1 MSDISSNNTNSSN
14 SPKKGR
20 ITVVSLT
27 LMIAAAVTSLRGVP
41 LMSQEEL
48 TMFVYLI
55 FAAIFFLIPA
65 ALVSAELG
73 TAYAEQGGGVYTWVK
88 EAYNKKTGFVAVF
101 LQWIQNIVWYPTT
114 LAFGAAAVA
123 YIIDRPD
130 LATDGKFIGTFAII
144 IYWISTFIS
153 LKGTS
158 VVSRI
163 SSKGFF
169 IGTIVPLVILIGLAV
184 FWAMDGNPLAFDSIP
199 ANQTEITSTIDGVT
213 KPLFFPHLAGLG
225 NIVFLST
232 IILLFSGIE
241 ALAVHA
247 SELDSPNKQYPKAM
261 LMASI
266 LCFVILSLGALSV
279 ATILPYNQIT
289 LQAGAMESFKLVF
302 THYNLEWMTN
312 VIAVLVVIGCASCII
327 SWISGP
333 STALLYTAKD
343 GQLPKFL
350 TVVNKE
356 GIQKNILLV
365 QGALVTLLCAM
376 YFVIEDVSVAFF
388 LLSSLTGALYLIMY
402 MLMYLTGMRL
412 RKTQPNLVRPYQV
425 PGGKNGMK
433 IFGGVGFV
441 AVAFAFVLCFIPPSQ
456 LPISNPSDYVMFI
469 VGGVF
474 VFVLLPIVINKIMT
488 NRNKA
493 IN

>member
-1 MSDISSNNTNSSN
+1 MPDSNQNNSNGN
-14 SPKKGR
+14 STKKGR
-20 ITVVSLT
+20 ITVLSLT

-65 ALVSAELG
+65 AFVSAELG
-73 TAYAEQGGGVYTWVK
+73 TAYAEQGGGIYTWVK
-88 EAYNKKTGFVAVF
+88 EAYNKRTGFVAVF
-101 LQWIQNIVWYPTT
+101 LQWIQNVVWYPTT

-130 LATDGKFIGTFAII
+130 LASDGKFIGTFAIL

-153 LKGTS
+153 FKGTNF
-158 VVSRI
+158 VSKI

-169 IGTIVPLVILIGLAV
+169 IGTIIPLIILIGLAI
-184 FWAMDGNPLAFDSIP
+184 FWVLEGNPIAFNSIP
-199 ANQTEITSTIDGVT
+199 ANQTEIASTIDGVT
-213 KPLFFPHLAGLG
+213 KPLFVPHLSGIG

-261 LMASI
+261 LMASV
-266 LCFVILSLGALSV
+266 LCFVILALGALSV
-279 ATILPYNQIT
+279 AVILPYNQIT

-302 THYNLEWMTN
+302 THYHLDWLTN
-312 VIAVLVVIGCASCII
+312 AIAVLVVIGCASCII

-343 GQLPKFL
+343 GELPKIL
-350 TVVNKE
+350 TVVNKN
-356 GIQKNILLV
+356 GIQKNILIL
-365 QGALVTLLCAM
+365 QGILVTLLCSM

-402 MLMYLTGMRL
+402 MLMYLTGMKL
-412 RKTQPNLVRPYQV
+412 RRTQPNLVRPYQV

-433 IFGGVGFV
+433 IFGGIGFI
-441 AVAFAFVLCFIPPSQ
+441 AVAFAFVLCFIPPTQ
-456 LPISNPSDYVMFI
+456 LPISDPKVYILFI
-469 VGGVF
+469 VIGVLL
-474 VFVLLPIVINKIMT
+474 FVLIPLIISKIMSKKNT
-488 NRNKA
+488 NL
-493 IN
+493 

>member
-1 MSDISSNNTNSSN
+1 MSDSNQNNVQNSNS
-14 SPKKGR
+14 SPKKGK
-20 ITVVSLT
+20 ITVLSLT

-55 FAAIFFLIPA
+55 FAAVLFLIPA

-73 TAYAEQGGGVYTWVK
+73 TAYAEVGGGIYTWVK
-88 EAYNKKTGFVAVF
+88 EAFNKKTGFVAVF
-101 LQWIQNIVWYPTT
+101 LQWIQNVVWYPTT

-130 LATDGKFIGTFAII
+130 LASDGKFIGTFAIV

-158 VVSRI
+158 AVSKI

-169 IGTIVPLVILIGLAV
+169 IGTIIPLVVLIGLAV
-184 FWAMDGNPLAFDSIP
+184 FWVMDGNPIAFNSIP
-199 ANQTEITSTIDGVT
+199 ADQTEIVKTVDGVT
-213 KPLFFPHLAGLG
+213 KPLFIPHLSGIG

-261 LMASI
+261 LMASVM
-266 LCFVILSLGALSV
+266 CFVILALGALSV
-279 ATILPYNQIT
+279 SVILPYNQIT

-302 THYNLEWMTN
+302 SHYHLDWLTN
-312 VIAVLVVIGCASCII
+312 VIAVLVVVGCASCII

-343 GQLPKFL
+343 GQLPKFM
-350 TVVNKE
+350 TVVNKN

-365 QGALVTLLCAM
+365 QGGLVTLLCSM
-376 YFVIEDVSVAFF
+376 YFIIEDVSVAFF

-425 PGGKNGMK
+425 PGGKNGMM
-433 IFGGVGFV
+433 IFGGIGFV
-441 AVAFAFVLCFIPPSQ
+441 AVAFAFVLCFIPPTQ
-456 LPISNPSDYVMFI
+456 LPISSPNDYILFI
-469 VGGVF
+469 VVGVL
-474 VFVLLPIVINKIMT
+474 VFVLLPLIINKIM
-488 NRNKA
+488 NKKV
-493 IN
+493 N